1 MEKLFISFKRLSFAL
16 MVGGA
21 LAVGASSCSKGEEAG
36 AVNVEEGEFKS
47 KDPTDHNATGNDDK
61 MQQQPADPSDDS
73 TYENIYDRQEKKAR
87 EGAGSGVGGAANVP
101 QKTTN

>member
-1 MEKLFISFKRLSFAL
+1 ML

-61 MQQQPADPSDDS
+61 EQMQEPRPGEDS
-73 TYENIYDRQEKKAR
+73 TYERIYDEQVEQSRDHDPETR
-87 EGAGSGVGGAANVP
+87 SGAGAGGANNP
-101 QKTTN
+101 PGE